1 MTLQTIN
8 LGTYANDGTGDDLR
22 TAFTKVNA
30 NFAAIAGEVG
40 VTNAAN
46 VGTGTGL
53 FSALNSTTLDFKS
66 LTSTGGT
73 VEITSTGTTV
83 NLESASHVQ
92 TDTSPVLGGNLNL
105 NGHTVSGGDVRTT
118 VYGYDQ
124 RISDN
129 LLSLL
134 IDTNNLTVDLG
145 TISNPTGYETAPYS
159 SGVTSGGYSWDF
171 GSNFASTNNEIN
183 FGYISTTELIQNGS
197 DNQVTLSG
205 NLITAGGYPITFNAT
220 GITNVTLPNSGILL
234 NNNYTS
240 PTFSGTL
247 SATNISAG
255 GYLYVTGNFAVN
267 NTMFEVNASNGNVT
281 FQDGTIQNTAWPSTS
296 GTKASNATGTAGQIS
311 WDANYIYICTAT
323 NTWKRAPLTG
333 GY

>member
-30 NFAAIAGEVG
+30 NFALIQTETG
-40 VTNAAN
+40 VTNGAN
-46 VGTGTGL
+46 VGTGVGV
-53 FSALNSTTLDFKS
+53 FNALNSGVLDFKS
-66 LTSTGGT
+66 LTSTGNSIA
-73 VEITSTGTTV
+73 ITSTDTTV
-83 NLESASHVQ
+83 NLESNTKIVS
-92 TDTSPVLGGNLNL
+92 DTSPELGGALNL
-105 NGHTVSGGDVRTT
+105 NNNYIYGGDVQST

-134 IDTNNLTVDLG
+134 IDTNSLNVDMG
-145 TISNPTGYETAPYS
+145 SFTQPSGYETNPARI
-159 SGVTSGGYSWDF
+159 GQTSGGYSWDF
-171 GSNFASTNNEIN
+171 GSSFSSPNNEIN
-183 FGYISTTELIQNGS
+183 FGYFTTDNLLQNS
-197 DNQVTLSG
+197 LD
-205 NLITAGGYPITFNAT
+205 NLISLTGNFNTLGGYSLSFNLT
-220 GITNVTLPNSGILL
+220 GNTSLTLPNSGTLL

-240 PTFSGTL
+240 PTFSGTI

-255 GYLYVTGNFAVN
+255 GYLYVTGNFSVN
-267 NTMFEVNASNGNVT
+267 NTMFEVDASTGNVT